1 MLGVM
6 PRTLPKWPR
15 EKIQQELQKDIAG
28 LPVEF
33 SDKAWAHEL
42 IPLLREM
49 HGLAAESRTDAER
62 LADLKSR
69 VTAVLRKHRV
79 KGLDG
84 YLWMIDCLGDTNEG
98 VIKSG

>member
-1 MLGVM
+1 M
-6 PRTLPKWPR
+6 PRSLPKWPR

-33 SDKAWAHEL
+33 ADQAWAHEL

-49 HGLAAESRTDAER
+49 HDLAVEPHPEAEH

-84 YLWMIDCLGDTNEG
+84 CLWMIDCLGDTNDDT
-98 VIKSG
+98 